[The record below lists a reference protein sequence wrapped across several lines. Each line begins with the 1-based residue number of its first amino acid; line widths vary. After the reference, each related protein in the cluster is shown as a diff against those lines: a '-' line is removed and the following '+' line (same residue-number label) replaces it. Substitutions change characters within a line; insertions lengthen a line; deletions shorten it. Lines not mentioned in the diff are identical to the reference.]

1 MNIPF
6 LSLHDV
12 TAKYKDEIHEAV
24 KRVVDSGWYLQGK
37 ENEQFEKHYAEYI
50 GTKHCIGCA
59 NGLDALI
66 WIFRAYIELGVMQPG
81 DEVIVP
87 ANTYIATILAI
98 TENGL
103 IPVLVEPR
111 QDTLQI
117 DDSLIEERITERT
130 KAICIVHLYGRL
142 AYTEKI
148 GELCAKYGLKLIE
161 DNAQAHGC
169 SYRAPQ
175 SPEGEVVATT
185 MQERTGVNMADPAY
199 YPTLKKRAAEMRAN
213 PTEAENILW
222 NALSEQKL
230 GYKIRRQ
237 HIVSQYILDFAYH
250 DCRLAIELDGG
261 YHNTEDQQ
269 YDDAV
274 RTKNLEALGWHVLRF
289 TNDEVYNNLDEVLAK
304 IKSAIES
311 ATATSP
317 TDASPLGECGAG
329 RLAKRTGSLGDAA
342 GHSFYPG
349 KNLGALGDGG
359 AVTTDD
365 DELAAAIR
373 ALANYGSQKKYVF
386 KYTGRNS
393 RLDEIQAAVLDVKL
407 RHLDEDLKARQE
419 IADYYYDHID
429 NPLIELP
436 VRLPHENNVY
446 HLFPILVKNLPHNP
460 LEGKSSC
467 QEYLGDST
475 CMGDFLQVHTATS
488 PSGDCGAGLCGADSL
503 RDKLQKYLEDNGVG
517 TVIHY
522 PIPPHLQECY
532 QNSPFRGLGGLPITE
547 LLADCELS
555 LPISPTM
562 TMEEAAEVVR
572 LVNEFKE

>member
-24 KRVVDSGWYLQGK
+24 KRVVNSGWYLQGK
-37 ENEQFEKHYAEYI
+37 ENEQFEQHYAEYI
-50 GTKHCIGCA
+50 GTKYCIGCA

-103 IPVLVEPR
+103 VPVLIEPR
-111 QDTLQI
+111 KDTLQI

-130 KAICIVHLYGRL
+130 RAICIVHLYGRL

-169 SYRAPQ
+169 SAPIAN
-175 SPEGEVVATT
+175 SPSPIA
-185 MQERTGVNMADPAY
+185 N
-199 YPTLKKRAAEMRAN
+199 KK
-213 PTEAENILW
+213 
-222 NALSEQKL
+222 
-230 GYKIRRQ
+230 
-237 HIVSQYILDFAYH
+237 
-250 DCRLAIELDGG
+250 
-261 YHNTEDQQ
+261 
-269 YDDAV
+269 
-274 RTKNLEALGWHVLRF
+274 
-289 TNDEVYNNLDEVLAK
+289 
-304 IKSAIES
+304 
-311 ATATSP
+311 
-317 TDASPLGECGAG
+317 
-329 RLAKRTGSLGDAA
+329 TGSLGDAA

-407 RHLDEDLKARQE
+407 RHLDEDLKARQAV
-419 IADYYYDHID
+419 ADYYYDHID
-429 NPLIELP
+429 NPLVELP

-446 HLFPILVKNLPHNP
+446 HLFPILVGGDEAMRRLGNK
-460 LEGKSSC
+460 EG
-467 QEYLGDST
+467 
-475 CMGDFLQVHTATS
+475 
-488 PSGDCGAGLCGADSL
+488 L
-503 RDKLQKYLEDNGVG
+503 RDKLQKFLEANGVG

-522 PIPPHLQECY
+522 PIAPHKQECY
-532 QNSPFRGLGGLPITE
+532 VNEVWNTPQLSLPITE
-547 LLADCELS
+547 QIANEELS
-555 LPISPTM
+555 LPMSPTM
-562 TMEEAAEVVR
+562 TIDDAAEVVR
-572 LVNEFKE
+572 LINEWEGEGLWK

>member
-6 LSLHDV
+6 LSLKDV
-12 TAKYKDEIHEAV
+12 TAKYADEIHEAV

-37 ENEQFEKHYAEYI
+37 ENELFEQHYAEYI
-50 GTKHCIGCA
+50 GSKHCIGCA

-103 IPVLVEPR
+103 VPVLVEPR
-111 QDTLQI
+111 IDTLQI
-117 DDSLIEERITERT
+117 DDSLIEEHITERT

-169 SYRAPQ
+169 SAPIAN
-175 SPEGEVVATT
+175 SPSPIA
-185 MQERTGVNMADPAY
+185 N
-199 YPTLKKRAAEMRAN
+199 KK
-213 PTEAENILW
+213 
-222 NALSEQKL
+222 
-230 GYKIRRQ
+230 
-237 HIVSQYILDFAYH
+237 
-250 DCRLAIELDGG
+250 
-261 YHNTEDQQ
+261 
-269 YDDAV
+269 
-274 RTKNLEALGWHVLRF
+274 
-289 TNDEVYNNLDEVLAK
+289 
-304 IKSAIES
+304 
-311 ATATSP
+311 
-317 TDASPLGECGAG
+317 
-329 RLAKRTGSLGDAA
+329 TGSLGDAA

-365 DELAAAIR
+365 DELAATIR

-407 RHLDEDLKARQE
+407 RHLDEDLKARQI
-419 IADYYYDHID
+419 IAAYYYDNIN
-429 NPLIELP
+429 NPLITLP
-436 VRLPHENNVY
+436 KRLPDTENVY
-446 HLFPILVKNLPHNP
+446 HLFPILVKNPSLQGGGEVGRDA
-460 LEGKSSC
+460 L
-467 QEYLGDST
+467 QAYL
-475 CMGDFLQVHTATS
+475 A
-488 PSGDCGAGLCGADSL
+488 
-503 RDKLQKYLEDNGVG
+503 ENGVG

-522 PIPPHLQECY
+522 PMPPHLQECY
-532 QNSPFRGLGGLPITE
+532 QNHPSFQGRAGDRLVLPITE
-547 LLADCELS
+547 MLADCELS

-562 TMEEAAEVVR
+562 TLEEAAEVAR
-572 LVNEFKE
+572 LVNTFSV

>member
-66 WIFRAYIELGVMQPG
+66 WIFRAYIELGVMKPG

-103 IPVLVEPR
+103 VPVLVEPR
-111 QDTLQI
+111 IDTLQI

-169 SYRAPQ
+169 
-175 SPEGEVVATT
+175 
-185 MQERTGVNMADPAY
+185 
-199 YPTLKKRAAEMRAN
+199 
-213 PTEAENILW
+213 
-222 NALSEQKL
+222 
-230 GYKIRRQ
+230 
-237 HIVSQYILDFAYH
+237 
-250 DCRLAIELDGG
+250 AIEAKRRKGD
-261 YHNTEDQQ
+261 
-269 YDDAV
+269 
-274 RTKNLEALGWHVLRF
+274 EAIRK
-289 TNDEVYNNLDEVLAK
+289 EY
-304 IKSAIES
+304 
-311 ATATSP
+311 
-317 TDASPLGECGAG
+317 
-329 RLAKRTGSLGDAA
+329 KRTGSLGDAA

-407 RHLDEDLKARQE
+407 RHLDEDLKARQA
-419 IADYYYDHID
+419 IADYYYNHIN
-429 NPLIELP
+429 NPLITLP
-436 VRLPHENNVY
+436 KRLPGVENVY
-446 HLFPILVKNLPHNP
+446 HLFPILVGGD
-460 LEGKSSC
+460 EAMRR
-467 QEYLGDST
+467 LGDK
-475 CMGDFLQVHTATS
+475 
-488 PSGDCGAGLCGADSL
+488 AGL
-503 RDKLQKYLEDNGVG
+503 RDKLQKYLEKNGVG

-522 PIPPHLQECY
+522 PIAPHKQECY
-532 QNSPFRGLGGLPITE
+532 ANEVWNTPQLSLLITE
-547 LLADCELS
+547 RLADEELS
-555 LPISPTM
+555 LPMSPTM
-562 TMEEAAEVVR
+562 TLDDAAEVVR
-572 LVNEFKE
+572 MINEWK